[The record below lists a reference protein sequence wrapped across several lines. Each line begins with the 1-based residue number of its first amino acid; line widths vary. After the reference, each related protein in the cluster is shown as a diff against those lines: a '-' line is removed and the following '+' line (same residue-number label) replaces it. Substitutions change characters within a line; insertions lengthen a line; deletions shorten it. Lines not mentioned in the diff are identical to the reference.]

1 MSFDAYLYDREAWS
15 SGGFR
20 LWHFYF
26 KSSFENEC
34 VSKEEGTF
42 FTLRANAYADDIHP
56 SLTYLTASNQAL
68 RYRCSIRVSVVHRLG
83 EEVRLSRG

>member
-1 MSFDAYLYDREAWS
+1 MRINTIAMRGGAVD
-15 SGGFR
+15 SGFGIFI
-20 LWHFYF
+20 F

-42 FTLRANAYADDIHP
+42 LTLRANAYADDIHP

-68 RYRCSIRVSVVHRLG
+68 RYRCSIRVRVVLRLG